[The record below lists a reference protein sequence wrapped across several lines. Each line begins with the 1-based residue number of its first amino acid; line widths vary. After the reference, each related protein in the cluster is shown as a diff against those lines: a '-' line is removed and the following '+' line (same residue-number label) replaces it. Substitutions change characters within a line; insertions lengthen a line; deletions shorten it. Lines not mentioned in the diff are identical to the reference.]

1 MTYSIKCLQ
10 DLELAARVRA
20 ALLEHFPNVRV
31 QANSGTLVVETAAL
45 KAGKTKASGSHQG
58 HGGKNPGVEYVEVHV
73 LNDIFRQAAES
84 FDRNT
89 SRVTICGINKEGNMS
104 DQLEV
109 LLLDDEPI
117 VGKRLKPALAK
128 IGCNVEVFEEPAVA
142 LKRLDEKNF
151 DVVVTDIRMDD
162 IDGIQVL
169 EHVREKSQRTKVIMI
184 TGYAMMALAR
194 EAMEKGA
201 FDFIAKP
208 FQPDDLRRVIAKA
221 AKELGSSINFEVE
234 SGI

>member
-1 MTYSIKCLQ
+1 MNIYFYFVPVDAEQ
-10 DLELAARVRA
+10 DGLEAKM
-20 ALLEHFPNVRV
+20 
-31 QANSGTLVVETAAL
+31 SG
-45 KAGKTKASGSHQG
+45 
-58 HGGKNPGVEYVEVHV
+58 
-73 LNDIFRQAAES
+73 
-84 FDRNT
+84 
-89 SRVTICGINKEGNMS
+89 
-104 DQLEV
+104 QLEV

-128 IGCNVEVFEEPAVA
+128 IGCNVEVFEEPATA
-142 LKRLDEKNF
+142 LKRIDQKEF

-169 EHVREKSQRTKVIMI
+169 EYVAEKSPRTKVIMI

-208 FQPDDLRRVIAKA
+208 FQPDDLRKVIANA
-221 AKELGSSINFEVE
+221 ARALGSSIDFEAGVTDKT
-234 SGI
+234 

>member
-1 MTYSIKCLQ
+1 M
-10 DLELAARVRA
+10 A
-20 ALLEHFPNVRV
+20 
-31 QANSGTLVVETAAL
+31 
-45 KAGKTKASGSHQG
+45 
-58 HGGKNPGVEYVEVHV
+58 
-73 LNDIFRQAAES
+73 
-84 FDRNT
+84 
-89 SRVTICGINKEGNMS
+89 

-128 IGCNVEVFEEPAVA
+128 IGCNVEVFEQPSVA
-142 LKRLDEKNF
+142 LQRIDEKEF
-151 DVVVTDIRMDD
+151 DIVVTDIRMDE

-169 EHVREKSQRTKVIMI
+169 EHVTNKSPRTKVIMI

-208 FQPDDLRRVIAKA
+208 FQPDDLRKVIAKA
-221 AKELGSSINFEVE
+221 AKALGSAIDFDTE
-234 SGI
+234 SPTEA